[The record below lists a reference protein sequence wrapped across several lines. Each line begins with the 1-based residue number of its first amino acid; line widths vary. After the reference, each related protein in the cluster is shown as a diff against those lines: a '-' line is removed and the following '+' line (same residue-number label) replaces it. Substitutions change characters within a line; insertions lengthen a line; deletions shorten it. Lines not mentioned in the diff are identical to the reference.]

1 MQETIDD
8 KIAANTG
15 LIFAQLNKFKLARD
29 PEAESIGYEALY
41 NAILTYDQSK
51 NVQFSTYASVCI
63 YNALGS
69 YVRMLNKQR
78 QLEVISY
85 NNVAFSDDG
94 TDHEFVDF
102 FEAPSNAEDSYMRAE
117 LCRLVREAYQ
127 KQYDMLT
134 NEKHK
139 SIIALWHESG
149 YTKSTV
155 AIAKELSVSQAYVSQ
170 VINGFKFKLKKRLE
184 EYYYD

>member
-1 MQETIDD
+1 MQDDIND
-8 KIAANTG
+8 KIASNVG
-15 LIFAQLNKFKLARD
+15 LIFKQLNKFNLAKD

-51 NVQFSTYASVCI
+51 SVQFSTYASVCI

-69 YVRMLNKQR
+69 YVRTQNKQR

-85 NNVAFSDDG
+85 NNVAYTEDG

-102 FEAPSNAEDSYMRAE
+102 ISAPSDVEQDYMNKE
-117 LCRLVREAYQ
+117 LHRLVREEFQ

-139 SIIALWHESG
+139 SIISLWRDSEYEASMV
-149 YTKSTV
+149 S
-155 AIAKELSVSQAYVSQ
+155 IAKQVGVSQPYVSQ
-170 VINGFKFKLKKRLE
+170 VINSFKFNLRKRLE
-184 EYYYD
+184 EHYYD

>member
-1 MQETIDD
+1 MQGDIND

-15 LIFAQLNKFKLARD
+15 LIFTQLNKFNLARD

-51 NVQFSTYASVCI
+51 KVQFSTYASVCI

-69 YVRMLNKQR
+69 YVRTLNKQR

-85 NNVAFSDDG
+85 NNVAYTEDG

-102 FEAPSNAEDSYMRAE
+102 FEAPNSVEDNYIRCE
-117 LCRLVREAYQ
+117 RDRLIRQVV
-127 KQYDMLT
+127 KDQYDKLT

-139 SIIALWHESG
+139 SIILLWCKSG
-149 YTKSTV
+149 YTMTSV
-155 AIAKELSVSQAYVSQ
+155 AIAKEIGVSQPYVSQ
-170 VINGFKFKLKKRLE
+170 VINNFKFKLKKRLE

>member
-1 MQETIDD
+1 MQDDIND
-8 KIAANTG
+8 KIASNVG
-15 LIFAQLNKFKLARD
+15 LIFKQLNKFNLAKD

-51 NVQFSTYASVCI
+51 SVQFSTYASVCI

-69 YVRMLNKQR
+69 YVRTQNKQR
-78 QLEVISY
+78 QLDVISY
-85 NNVAFSDDG
+85 NNVAYTEDG

-102 FEAPSNAEDSYMRAE
+102 ISSQSDVEQEYMKKE
-117 LCRLVREAYQ
+117 LHRLVREEFQ

-139 SIIALWHESG
+139 SIISLWRDSEYEASMV
-149 YTKSTV
+149 S
-155 AIAKELSVSQAYVSQ
+155 IAKQVGVSQPYVSQ
-170 VINGFKFKLKKRLE
+170 VINSFKFNLRKRLE
-184 EYYYD
+184 EHYYD

>member
-1 MQETIDD
+1 MQDEINA
-8 KIAANTG
+8 KIAKHTG
-15 LIFAQLNKFKLARD
+15 LIFSQLKKFNLARD

-41 NAILTYDQSK
+41 NAILSYDQSK

-69 YVRMLNKQR
+69 YVRTQNKQR

-85 NNVAFSDDG
+85 NNVAYSEDG

-102 FEAPSNAEDSYMRAE
+102 FQDPSDVEKDYLREE
-117 LCRLVREAYQ
+117 LYGLVRTEVQ
-127 KQYDMLT
+127 SLYDSLT

-139 SIIALWHESG
+139 AILSLWRDSG
-149 YTKSTV
+149 YGISTV
-155 AIAKELSVSQAYVSQ
+155 EIAKEVGVSQPYVSQ
-170 VINGFKFKLKKRLE
+170 VINSFKHKLKQRLE
-184 EYYYD
+184 DYYYD